1 VVTRR
6 TLYFLFA
13 GALLFAGI
21 ALSVFEI
28 IRGEGV
34 RPFVLF
40 GAVVMVVAGG
50 ALLLDEFVLKR

>member
-1 VVTRR
+1 MTRR

-13 GALLFAGI
+13 GALLFAEI

-40 GAVVMVVAGG
+40 GAVVMV
-50 ALLLDEFVLKR
+50 LKW

>member
-1 VVTRR
+1 MTRR
-6 TLYFLFA
+6 TLSFLFA
-13 GALLFAGI
+13 SVLLFAGI

-34 RPFVLF
+34 RPLVLF

-50 ALLLDEFVLKR
+50 TWLLDEFVLPR

>member
-13 GALLFAGI
+13 GALLSAGI

>member
-1 VVTRR
+1 MTRR
-6 TLYFLFA
+6 TLSFLVA
-13 GALLFAGI
+13 SVLLFAGI

-50 ALLLDEFVLKR
+50 ALLLDEFLLKR